1 MQPPVTE
8 IEGFDKKQF
17 RRGLKLISRSLKL
30 RPFSHAIA
38 ITGACL
44 FSIAAVVLTR
54 VLGYATDDVIIPNLD
69 NNALDNRDLWLAFT
83 LIIAV
88 GLARGLGAFL
98 RRYFLAGARYGT
110 ELHWRRQLFNQY
122 LDLPMSFHRKK
133 SPGELLA
140 HADNDMMIAS
150 LALMPLAFTIGTFF
164 LAIVALVNLFLIH
177 PTIALIALVLFPLL
191 AAMNKTYSQRVVMPA
206 SSVQEAVGN
215 TSSLVHESFDGI
227 LVVKSLGRGEQEVER
242 LRKSAEKIRKH
253 RISVGR
259 LRAIFEPAIYALPN
273 LGVIALLMIGTWLI
287 DKGSLTIGELV
298 SAIALF
304 GILAFPVRIAGI
316 FFEELPRSVVA
327 LDRIDEVLNLESSQ
341 HQHLGTNAISAERT
355 SLRVE
360 NVEARYDDQLIL
372 NNISFSVESGEV
384 VALVGPTGVGKSTIA
399 DLVGSLQQPTSGNIY
414 LSNTPLNDIEPS
426 DRTKTLTIAFQES
439 FLFADTVK
447 ENILLGR
454 QFTDRELQEATE
466 IAQAN
471 DFISRLPDGLNTLL
485 GERGVTLSGGQRQRV
500 TLARA
505 LIGNPQIIFLDDSTS
520 SVDPVIEKRILDGL
534 RTRKNISLVIVAHRL
549 STIKLADRV
558 IFLNNGVIEGTG
570 SHEELMRLEAYAS
583 LAKAYEKA
591 GVDS

>member
-8 IEGFDKKQF
+8 NENPQKNQF

-44 FSIAAVVLTR
+44 FSIAAVLLTR

-69 NNALDNRDLWLAFT
+69 NNSLNERNLWLAFI
-83 LIIAV
+83 LVIAV

-110 ELHWRRQLFNQY
+110 ELFWRRQLFNQY

-164 LAIVALVNLFLIH
+164 LAIVALINLFLIH
-177 PTIALIALVLFPLL
+177 PAIALIAAVLFPLL
-191 AAMNKTYSQRVVMPA
+191 ALMNKSYSQRVVTPA
-206 SSVQEAVGN
+206 SSVQQAVGN

-227 LVVKSLGRGEQEVER
+227 LVVKSLGRGNEEVSR
-242 LRKSAEKIRKH
+242 LRDSAEEIREH

-287 DKGSLTIGELV
+287 DKESLTIGELV

-327 LDRIDEVLNLESSQ
+327 LDRIDEVLNIEAPKNLVTGAKEITTGSSD
-341 HQHLGTNAISAERT
+341 
-355 SLRVE
+355 LRIE
-360 NVEARYDDQLIL
+360 EVEARYDNQLIL
-372 NNISFSVESGEV
+372 DKISFSVQNGEI

-399 DLVGSLQQPTSGNIY
+399 DLVGSLQQPTSGQIY
-414 LSNTPLNDIEPS
+414 LAGVPLNDIEPVE
-426 DRTKTLTIAFQES
+426 RTKALTIAFQES

-454 QFTDRELQEATE
+454 DFTDDDLRDAMET
-466 IAQAN
+466 AQAYE
-471 DFISRLPDGLNTLL
+471 FISALPDGMHTLL

-505 LIGNPQIIFLDDSTS
+505 LIGEPQIIFLDDSTS

-534 RTRKNISLVIVAHRL
+534 RTRKNISLLIVAHRL
-549 STIKLADRV
+549 STIQLADRV
-558 IFLNNGVIEGTG
+558 IFLNDGKIEGTG
-570 SHEELMRLEAYAS
+570 SHQEMMDIEAYAS
-583 LAKAYEKA
+583 LVKAYEKS
-591 GVDS
+591 GVIV

>member
-1 MQPPVTE
+1 
-8 IEGFDKKQF
+8 
-17 RRGLKLISRSLKL
+17 
-30 RPFSHAIA
+30 
-38 ITGACL
+38 
-44 FSIAAVVLTR
+44 
-54 VLGYATDDVIIPNLD
+54 
-69 NNALDNRDLWLAFT
+69 
-83 LIIAV
+83 
-88 GLARGLGAFL
+88 
-98 RRYFLAGARYGT
+98 
-110 ELHWRRQLFNQY
+110 
-122 LDLPMSFHRKK
+122 
-133 SPGELLA
+133 
-140 HADNDMMIAS
+140 
-150 LALMPLAFTIGTFF
+150 
-164 LAIVALVNLFLIH
+164 
-177 PTIALIALVLFPLL
+177 
-191 AAMNKTYSQRVVMPA
+191 
-206 SSVQEAVGN
+206 
-215 TSSLVHESFDGI
+215 
-227 LVVKSLGRGEQEVER
+227 
-242 LRKSAEKIRKH
+242 
-253 RISVGR
+253 
-259 LRAIFEPAIYALPN
+259 
-273 LGVIALLMIGTWLI
+273 MIGTWLI

-341 HQHLGTNAISAERT
+341 HQHQGTNAISAERT
-355 SLRVE
+355 SLRIE

-414 LSNTPLNDIEPS
+414 LSNTPLNDIKPS

-570 SHEELMRLEAYAS
+570 SHDELMRLEAYAS

>member
-8 IEGFDKKQF
+8 SEAINQKQF
-17 RRGLKLISRSLKL
+17 RRGLKLIARSLKI

-44 FSIAAVVLTR
+44 FSISAVLLTR
-54 VLGYATDDVIIPNLD
+54 ILGYATDDVIIPNLD
-69 NNALDNRDLWLAFT
+69 NNILDKRDLWLAFA

-140 HADNDMMIAS
+140 HADNDMIIAS

-164 LAIVALVNLFLIH
+164 LAIVALINLFLIH
-177 PTIALIALVLFPLL
+177 PAIALIAVVLFPLL
-191 AAMNKTYSQRVVMPA
+191 AAMNKAYSQRVVMPA
-206 SSVQEAVGN
+206 SSVQESVGN

-227 LVVKSLGRGEQEVER
+227 LVVKSLGRSNEEVER
-242 LRKSAEKIRKH
+242 LRQSADQIRKH

-259 LRAIFEPAIYALPN
+259 LRAIFEPSIYALTN
-273 LGVIALLMIGTWLI
+273 LGVIALLIVGTWLI
-287 DKGSLTIGELV
+287 DTESLTIGELV

-304 GILAFPVRIAGI
+304 GILAFPVRIVGI

-327 LDRIDEVLNLESSQ
+327 LDRIDEVLNLDSSQSRYEGEKTIDTESS
-341 HQHLGTNAISAERT
+341 T
-355 SLRVE
+355 LRVE
-360 NVEARYDDQLIL
+360 NVQARYGNQLIL
-372 NNISFSVESGEV
+372 DNINFSIHSGEIV
-384 VALVGPTGVGKSTIA
+384 GLVGPTGVGKSTIA
-399 DLVGSLQQPTSGNIY
+399 DLVGSLQQPTSGDIY
-414 LSNTPLNDIEPS
+414 LSDIPINDITPA

-454 QFTDRELQEATE
+454 DFTDYELQEAIETS
-466 IAQAN
+466 QAHE
-471 DFISRLPDGLNTLL
+471 FISALPAGLHTLL

-534 RTRKNISLVIVAHRL
+534 RNRKTVSLLIVAHRL
-549 STIKLADRV
+549 STIKLADRI

-570 SHEELMRLEAYAS
+570 AHEELMHLEAYAS
-583 LAKAYEKA
+583 LVKAYEKN
-591 GVDS
+591 GSQS

>member
-1 MQPPVTE
+1 MQLVQNE
-8 IEGFDKKQF
+8 
-17 RRGLKLISRSLKL
+17 
-30 RPFSHAIA
+30 
-38 ITGACL
+38 
-44 FSIAAVVLTR
+44 
-54 VLGYATDDVIIPNLD
+54 
-69 NNALDNRDLWLAFT
+69 
-83 LIIAV
+83 
-88 GLARGLGAFL
+88 
-98 RRYFLAGARYGT
+98 
-110 ELHWRRQLFNQY
+110 
-122 LDLPMSFHRKK
+122 
-133 SPGELLA
+133 
-140 HADNDMMIAS
+140 
-150 LALMPLAFTIGTFF
+150 LAL
-164 LAIVALVNLFLIH
+164 
-177 PTIALIALVLFPLL
+177 
-191 AAMNKTYSQRVVMPA
+191 
-206 SSVQEAVGN
+206 
-215 TSSLVHESFDGI
+215 
-227 LVVKSLGRGEQEVER
+227 
-242 LRKSAEKIRKH
+242 
-253 RISVGR
+253 RI
-259 LRAIFEPAIYALPN
+259 
-273 LGVIALLMIGTWLI
+273 
-287 DKGSLTIGELV
+287 
-298 SAIALF
+298 
-304 GILAFPVRIAGI
+304 
-316 FFEELPRSVVA
+316 
-327 LDRIDEVLNLESSQ
+327 
-341 HQHLGTNAISAERT
+341 
-355 SLRVE
+355 E

-454 QFTDRELQEATE
+454 QFTDRELQEAIE